1 MAVNALVSGASGY
14 VSSGGNWVSALV
26 SAGLSIAGDLIGT
39 NLSGLA
45 NESNGWG
52 QDLATNMANGVK
64 TAGSKLAAAAKNLA
78 GKVASFLHFSRPD
91 EGPLRE
97 YEQWMPDMVK
107 GMAQGIKSNA
117 YRLRDA
123 VRGMTGQLD
132 TQMTYDVGRASP
144 AFTAASTF
152 RRISMGGINV
162 NIYPHEGQDAEEIA
176 QYTINRLEM
185 MINSEASANGEVP
198 VF

>member
-1 MAVNALVSGASGY
+1 
-14 VSSGGNWVSALV
+14 
-26 SAGLSIAGDLIGT
+26 
-39 NLSGLA
+39 
-45 NESNGWG
+45 
-52 QDLATNMANGVK
+52 
-64 TAGSKLAAAAKNLA
+64 
-78 GKVASFLHFSRPD
+78 
-91 EGPLRE
+91 
-97 YEQWMPDMVK
+97 MPDMVK

-162 NIYPHEGQDAEEIA
+162 NIYPNEGQDAEEIA
-176 QYTINRLEM
+176 QYTIDRLTM